1 PKGIHYRMHP
11 ANVRCLTVVGVDCC
25 VLANNHVLDWGTR
38 GLIET
43 LDTLAG
49 AGLKTAGAGRDFKEA
64 SQPAILLGPPRARIL
79 VFAAAT
85 ADSGAPKWWAA
96 SDTRAGVFWLPDLS
110 IDTADFVSQQIRSVR
125 QNEDLVIFSIHWGE
139 NWGYEIPA
147 DQHSFAHRLI
157 ERGAADVIYGH
168 SSHHPK

>member
-1 PKGIHYRMHP
+1 
-11 ANVRCLTVVGVDCC
+11 
-25 VLANNHVLDWGTR
+25 
-38 GLIET
+38 
-43 LDTLAG
+43 
-49 AGLKTAGAGRDFKEA
+49 
-64 SQPAILLGPPRARIL
+64 
-79 VFAAAT
+79 T

-157 ERGAADVIYGH
+157 ERGAPDGIYGH
-168 SSHHPK
+168 SSHHPKGIEVCRNKLVLYGCGDFLNDYEGIAGYERFHSDIVLMYFVTLDCSTGDLMRLELVPLKTRRFRLELAHDSEAE